1 MTRWLKVGDS
11 RSTDSPLPPRAEQ
24 KVEEMEGV
32 WSKVQEEIQGL
43 QAERAVLLAQLEKIE
58 LSLTK
63 SQARRVSLLQ
73 CDWNSARQSELCQGT
88 WLPGMV

>member
-1 MTRWLKVGDS
+1 MGVWSIRGLKVGGS
-11 RSTDSPLPPRAEQ
+11 CSTDSPLALRAEQ

-63 SQARRVSLLQ
+63 AQARRVSLHQ
-73 CDWNSARQSELCQGT
+73 CEYNSARQSVLC
-88 WLPGMV
+88 